1 MSKRA
6 ASITSAATTSAGVIA
21 SVAIP
26 SDVASVTA
34 VITACA
40 STATSRV
47 IDPVAFP
54 SDVASITTVVTATT
68 TAAATITPI
77 STSKSTTKSTTASAV
92 GILFGLQRSAV
103 RAGDID
109 GSGFVVITGCDGE
122 FDEIAFNKSAE
133 SIGSDGRLMNEEIFG
148 TVIGFDESEA
158 FAVVEPLNNTGE
170 SLFCH

>member
-1 MSKRA
+1 
-6 ASITSAATTSAGVIA
+6 
-21 SVAIP
+21 
-26 SDVASVTA
+26 
-34 VITACA
+34 
-40 STATSRV
+40 
-47 IDPVAFP
+47 
-54 SDVASITTVVTATT
+54 
-68 TAAATITPI
+68 
-77 STSKSTTKSTTASAV
+77 
-92 GILFGLQRSAV
+92 LQRSAV